1 MLQSIFLILP
11 EKAMPAKRVMAQE
24 VLTSRRVEE
33 KDLYFPLPEAMI
45 RKKNPENVLPVTL
58 TPTKWPSG
66 P

>member
-1 MLQSIFLILP
+1 MLQSIFPILP
-11 EKAMPAKRVMAQE
+11 EKAMPATRVLAQGAR
-24 VLTSRRVEE
+24 TSRKVEE
-33 KDLYFPLPEAMI
+33 KDPYFPLTEAMI